1 MNLVLR
7 FATRYLFA
15 KKSHNVINIISAISA
30 AGIAV
35 GTAAIIIIMSVYNG
49 FDQLVKDSLGNIEPD
64 ILVTPATGKTFVPDS
79 PAFDWA
85 YDQPEV
91 LNMCGVLEENVFIE
105 YDGRSGVIKAKGV
118 DRVYEE
124 ESPLRDH
131 IKDGKFSL
139 HKGDVPLA
147 VVGAKTAYDMDINPR
162 FVAPIRIYFPDR
174 TRKISLA
181 NPAASIDMVKVFP
194 SGIFSVNADI
204 DASLMIVPIET
215 MRNLLGYQQ
224 ETISAMELRIA
235 PEAGEKGLR
244 KIIGGLGDRLGDG
257 FCVHD
262 RFGQNPALYRMM
274 KYEKAAIF
282 LILIF
287 IIIIVAFSIFGSLSM
302 LIVEKTGDIA
312 TLRSMGAQESLVK
325 GIFIMEGWMI
335 SLLGLVCGLAI
346 GVGFSLLQQRFG
358 FISMPGGFAT
368 SAYPVILDWKDIVGT
383 AVSVMAIGLIM
394 AIIPVK
400 NISENQEK
408 GVFLRSLG

>member
-64 ILVTPATGKTFVPDS
+64 ILVTPAVGKTFVPDS

-118 DRVYEE
+118 DKVYEE

-204 DASLMIVPIET
+204 DASLMIVPLET

-282 LILIF
+282 IILIF
-287 IIIIVAFSIFGSLSM
+287 IIIIVACSTRL
-302 LIVEKTGDIA
+302 
-312 TLRSMGAQESLVK
+312 
-325 GIFIMEGWMI
+325 
-335 SLLGLVCGLAI
+335 
-346 GVGFSLLQQRFG
+346 
-358 FISMPGGFAT
+358 
-368 SAYPVILDWKDIVGT
+368 
-383 AVSVMAIGLIM
+383 
-394 AIIPVK
+394 
-400 NISENQEK
+400 
-408 GVFLRSLG
+408 